1 VASEAGRLRLDEP
14 ALQLLLGLVLHGRE
28 QLQEP
33 LEPVL
38 VQVAGEAL
46 VAAEPA
52 LAWRFYDPLS
62 ERLPGWDYALLKA
75 ADLSLQRGD
84 LERCRA
90 HLSRGMELHGQNPW
104 LHDIAARLAVAEG
117 AVEQALEAWQRA
129 TACCA
134 DQPEEP
140 RAQMLELF
148 RQRAREAR
156 RGPGVLQARSLIH
169 RGETAAAVALLQTL
183 LEQDPQWQ
191 PLRSLLEQ
199 AQAPAAGGT
208 EPMDN
213 TGGSNLDRLE
223 QRLRLLAERA
233 NLAWP
238 VAAAAEGTST
248 DAEGW
253 ERHLQQALGR
263 LALLG

>member
-1 VASEAGRLRLDEP
+1 
-14 ALQLLLGLVLHGRE
+14 
-28 QLQEP
+28 
-33 LEPVL
+33 
-38 VQVAGEAL
+38 
-46 VAAEPA
+46 
-52 LAWRFYDPLS
+52 
-62 ERLPGWDYALLKA
+62 
-75 ADLSLQRGD
+75 
-84 LERCRA
+84 
-90 HLSRGMELHGQNPW
+90 
-104 LHDIAARLAVAEG
+104 
-117 AVEQALEAWQRA
+117 
-129 TACCA
+129 
-134 DQPEEP
+134 
-140 RAQMLELF
+140 
-148 RQRAREAR
+148 
-156 RGPGVLQARSLIH
+156 
-169 RGETAAAVALLQTL
+169 VALLQTL

-223 QRLRLLAERA
+223 QRLCLLAERA